1 MSEVLFSSIPGCWWT
16 PGCYI
21 PPCAR
26 ELLCL
31 ARHRS
36 SAPYRAQLFVII
48 ARSRDK
54 QIACCVPHVLC
65 PRRHVVRRPTRCSP
79 CLKSVLLATACA
91 RQFTWSHLP
100 SSPTLQLA
108 IVARSDCPSSS
119 LWPSIWSS
127 ARIRPLPT
135 LSMLLSFAFML
146 CAIASS
152 FFLHVLILDLH
163 LSITLCRSTMST
175 ICDPR
180 PRAHASSN
188 VTPVLARRR
197 SSVVGY

>member
-1 MSEVLFSSIPGCWWT
+1 
-16 PGCYI
+16 
-21 PPCAR
+21 
-26 ELLCL
+26 L

-36 SAPYRAQLFVII
+36 SAPYRTQLFVVI

-54 QIACCVPHVLC
+54 LTACCVPHVLC
-65 PRRHVVRRPTRCSP
+65 PRHRVVRRPTRCSP

-91 RQFTWSHLP
+91 RQFTWSHLL

-108 IVARSDCPSSS
+108 VVARSDCPSSS

-127 ARIRPLPT
+127 AQIRPSPT
-135 LSMLLSFAFML
+135 LSMLLLFAFML